1 MALESTDIDAKQE
14 ELAGVIRSIRAQ
26 AANVKVTTNRA
37 ASQLSQLTTDYA
49 ELIDAIADLE
59 QSGNPVDQLQV
70 AKMAKLF
77 SEAQA
82 LAVKINAVKSII
94 DANL

>member
-1 MALESTDIDAKQE
+1 MSLESTDIDAKQE

-26 AANVKVTTNRA
+26 AANVKTTTNRA

-49 ELIDAIADLE
+49 ELIDAITDLE

-70 AKMAKLF
+70 AKMAKMV
-77 SEAQA
+77 SEARA